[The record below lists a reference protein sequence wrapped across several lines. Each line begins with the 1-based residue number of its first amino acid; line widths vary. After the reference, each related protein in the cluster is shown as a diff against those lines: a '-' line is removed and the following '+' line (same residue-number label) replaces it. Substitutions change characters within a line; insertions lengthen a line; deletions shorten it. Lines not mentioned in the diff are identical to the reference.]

1 MPTTQAVTV
10 KYRPGLI
17 DSIARQY
24 QLTDRTLARVLDV
37 PLTYVQE
44 ARKNQQGARLRMITA
59 MCQTFNLELKQVAM
73 LESGKA
79 E

>member
-1 MPTTQAVTV
+1 MQTTQAVTV

-24 QLTDRTLARVLDV
+24 QLTDSTLARALDV

-44 ARKNQQGARLRMITA
+44 ARENQRGARIRVIAA
-59 MCQTFNLELKQVAM
+59 MCQTFNLELNEVAM
-73 LESGKA
+73 LETGKEA
-79 E
+79 